1 MAVKFWS
8 DKRSQVEAWSAVSPM
23 QVVDSCLVCFM
34 QSGSL
39 VSSVF
44 AKKCLHRLISLFY
57 LTQQFV
63 MTGGAHSSPEQAPQS
78 FFLISCRSFISF
90 SLAFC

>member
-44 AKKCLHRLISLFY
+44 AKKCLHRLLSILPNTTIRHDWWRSL
-57 LTQQFV
+57 LT
-63 MTGGAHSSPEQAPQS
+63 
-78 FFLISCRSFISF
+78 
-90 SLAFC
+90 